1 MCGIDWSFFDK
12 DFFKNFFSAL
22 IGTGT
27 ALLIFYM
34 TLRSDKKKS
43 KEEEEQQNQRRLNYL
58 SNIITATKNQAES
71 FVKNLEKS
79 ILTFKKLTKKVY

>member
-12 DFFKNFFSAL
+12 DFFKDLISAL

-34 TLRSDKKKS
+34 TLRSDKK
-43 KEEEEQQNQRRLNYL
+43 
-58 SNIITATKNQAES
+58 
-71 FVKNLEKS
+71 
-79 ILTFKKLTKKVY
+79 